1 MDRAPRPVRGSGLS
15 VAGST
20 VGFMTRIGTFAFS
33 APLWQHPGADGWHF
47 VSVPAEISDDIAD
60 LTASTRRG
68 FGSVRVTVTVGSTS
82 WRTSVFPDSKSGTYL
97 LPMKKSVRTAE
108 QLVAGAAVEAQ
119 LEIVD
124 L

>member
-1 MDRAPRPVRGSGLS
+1 
-15 VAGST
+15 
-20 VGFMTRIGTFAFS
+20 MTRIGTFAFS

-68 FGSVRVTVTVGSTS
+68 FGSVRVTVTVGSTT
-82 WRTSVFPDSKSGTYL
+82 WQTSVFPDSKSGTYL